1 MFTLKI
7 IYYLLKSYCRPH
19 FRNRAALEQWQQVQ
33 IKKHLSWVTAHS
45 PFFKAFQGIPFQNL
59 PIFNKKKMMETFD
72 SLNTAQVSLEKAL
85 QIATQAEQSRDFN
98 LDLNGITVGLSSGT
112 SGNKGIFLATENERA
127 LWVAEVLRRVL
138 PIRLFKRQKIA
149 FFLRADSKLYQSV
162 RSQAFNFRFFDLAKP
177 IDVSLNQLN
186 AFLPDIIVAPPSVL
200 QAIAQYK
207 VLTNSL
213 LQPNKIVSVAEVLEN
228 DVKKEIEQVF
238 GQTVHQVYQA
248 TEGFLASTCRYGTL
262 HFHED
267 LIFIERKPLNQDN
280 AAIFHPIITDF
291 HRRTQPI
298 VRYELNDMVHLRQTP
313 CACGSIFAAI
323 DHIEGRSDDVLHFKT
338 SEGTPVLIFPDFI
351 RYAILLASDAIEN
364 FQVIQVADNQLIVK
378 ILVPNELLP
387 TCQMVVEK
395 KLNELFKSR
404 NTTLITILFEP
415 FVHTDFFNKFRR
427 VYRKKDI

>member
-1 MFTLKI
+1 
-7 IYYLLKSYCRPH
+7 
-19 FRNRAALEQWQQVQ
+19 
-33 IKKHLSWVTAHS
+33 
-45 PFFKAFQGIPFQNL
+45 L
-59 PIFNKKKMMETFD
+59 PIH
-72 SLNTAQVSLEKAL
+72 
-85 QIATQAEQSRDFN
+85 
-98 LDLNGITVGLSSGT
+98 
-112 SGNKGIFLATENERA
+112 
-127 LWVAEVLRRVL
+127 
-138 PIRLFKRQKIA
+138 LFKRQKIA

-162 RSQAFNFRFFDLAKP
+162 RSRAFDFHFFDLAKP

-186 AFLPDIIVAPPSVL
+186 AFLPNIIVAPPSVL

-207 VLTNSL
+207 VLTNSF

-228 DVKKEIEQVF
+228 DVKKEIERVF

-267 LIFIERKPLNQDN
+267 LIFIERKPLNPDN
-280 AAIFHPIITDF
+280 TAIFHPIITDF

-338 SEGTPVLIFPDFI
+338 SEETPVLIFPDFI

-378 ILVPNELLP
+378 ILAPNELLP
-387 TCQMVVEK
+387 TCQMAVEK
-395 KLNELFKSR
+395 RLNELFKSR
-404 NTTLITILFEP
+404 NTTSIIILFEP

-427 VYRKKDI
+427 VYRKKDIYR